1 MSNPDVYPAP
11 EYIPRHVDFITSIRH
26 SKEYKIWRKAILKRD
41 RYRCQRCSNRHH
53 LDVHHRIPL
62 MEIIIMRRS
71 ELLWDINNGQ
81 TLCKKCDSIEER
93 KH

>member
-1 MSNPDVYPAP
+1 
-11 EYIPRHVDFITSIRH
+11 
-26 SKEYKIWRKAILKRD
+26 
-41 RYRCQRCSNRHH
+41 
-53 LDVHHRIPL
+53 

-81 TLCKKCDSIEER
+81 TLCKKCHSIEER